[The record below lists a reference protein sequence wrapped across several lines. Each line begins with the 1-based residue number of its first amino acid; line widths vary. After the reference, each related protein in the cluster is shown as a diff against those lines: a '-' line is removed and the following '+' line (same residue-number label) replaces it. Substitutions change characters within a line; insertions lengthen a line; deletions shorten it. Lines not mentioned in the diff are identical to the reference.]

1 MTQTHEPLGPL
12 LIGIEGLELANG
24 EAACLA
30 HPAVG
35 GVVLFSRNYQDPDQL
50 QTLTHA
56 IRSESGRDLLIT
68 VDHEGGR
75 VQRFRQGFTPLP
87 PLGLLGRMYGDHKD
101 MALDMAYRHG
111 RVMATELLVRGVDM
125 SFAPVLDLDRGS
137 RVIGERSFSADPEAV
152 GRLAGHYLAGMHD
165 AGMKTCGKHFPGH
178 GSVEADSHTDDV
190 VDPRSL
196 ERIKSSDLL
205 PFEATID
212 QLDAVMMAH
221 VCYPATDRLPAGYSR
236 RWIGGILRAE
246 MGFSGVV
253 ISDDLVMQAALIAGK
268 LSDRLR
274 AALEAGC
281 DVALVC
287 DPAAARELLASL
299 DGAPSDATE
308 SLDRLRGRSQHTM
321 EEIETVGE
329 WRHWRQSIKDLEH
342 SQWA

>member
-1 MTQTHEPLGPL
+1 MVAKRLSFRIGRERLDGL
-12 LIGIEGLELANG
+12 LERRGVLWRGVGLEDQIRGTIEG
-24 EAACLA
+24 
-30 HPAVG
+30 
-35 GVVLFSRNYQDPDQL
+35 
-50 QTLTHA
+50 
-56 IRSESGRDLLIT
+56 
-68 VDHEGGR
+68 
-75 VQRFRQGFTPLP
+75 
-87 PLGLLGRMYGDHKD
+87 
-101 MALDMAYRHG
+101 
-111 RVMATELLVRGVDM
+111 
-125 SFAPVLDLDRGS
+125 
-137 RVIGERSFSADPEAV
+137 
-152 GRLAGHYLAGMHD
+152 
-165 AGMKTCGKHFPGH
+165 PGH

-281 DVALVC
+281 DVVLVC